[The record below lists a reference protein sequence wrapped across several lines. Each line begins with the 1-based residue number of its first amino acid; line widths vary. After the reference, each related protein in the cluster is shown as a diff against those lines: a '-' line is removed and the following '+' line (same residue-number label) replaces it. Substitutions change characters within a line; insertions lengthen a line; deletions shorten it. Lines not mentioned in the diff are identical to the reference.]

1 MKFTF
6 KIWHFLFLLWLIIL
20 IVRFEL
26 LLNIYEL
33 VFSWTILLFNDSE
46 TAFAQLNFDL
56 VDNIVSGKLF
66 IILPVLFLLL
76 RKRLSFLNEKF
87 SYASLFLT
95 LLIISFLFA
104 PLLTD
109 GNPDFYKNIGMTKL
123 LPPFTTIKVLH
134 FKKDETNK
142 GNSPLENFFASR
154 DKVVKKSFDESIIY
168 IDSISVGE
176 KIFYFQN
183 GISKETRKE
192 NLVFVNK
199 IPFVTEQMFLFG
211 SDQFGRDVFTRLIY
225 GARIS
230 LLVGFGSVIISLLIG
245 LIFGFLAGYTG
256 GIFDTIFSRITDM
269 FLSFPIIF
277 LVVLILALFGNSLA
291 VVIVVLG
298 FAGWMS
304 LFKVVKTEV
313 LSIKDKNYFVSARLL
328 GLTKSQLLTRE
339 VLPVIIVPVV
349 VNIIFQFGNVIIAES
364 ALSYLGLGLGENY
377 PSWGSMIQS
386 GQEYLSSAWWMILF
400 PSITLIFALLAANSF
415 GISLNRKL
423 NPRLQN
429 D

>member
-1 MKFTF
+1 MRFTY

-20 IVRFEL
+20 VIRFEL
-26 LLNIYEL
+26 LINIYEL
-33 VFSWTILLFNDSE
+33 IVNWAILLFSDSE

-56 VDNIVSGKLF
+56 ADNIVSGKLF
-66 IILPVLFLLL
+66 IILPVLFFLL
-76 RKRLSFLNEKF
+76 RKKLSFLKEKF
-87 SYASLFLT
+87 SYAYLFLT

-104 PLLTD
+104 PLLTN

-123 LPPFTTIKVLH
+123 LPPFTSIKVLH
-134 FKKDETNK
+134 FKKDEANK
-142 GNSPLENFFASR
+142 GNSPLEKFFASR
-154 DKVVKKSFDESIIY
+154 DKVIKKSFDESIIY

-176 KIFYFQN
+176 KAIYYQN
-183 GISKETRKE
+183 GIGKETEKE
-192 NLVFVNK
+192 NLVFINGK
-199 IPFVTEQMFLFG
+199 PFITGQMFLFG
-211 SDQFGRDVFTRLIY
+211 SDQFGRDIFTRLIY

-230 LLVGFGSVIISLLIG
+230 LLVGFGSVNISLLIG
-245 LIFGFLAGYTG
+245 LIFGFLAGYIG
-256 GIFDTIFSRITDM
+256 GIFDAIFSRITDM

-277 LVVLILALFGNSLA
+277 LVVLILALFGSSLVA
-291 VVIVVLG
+291 VIGILG

-304 LFKVVKTEV
+304 LFKIVKTEV
-313 LSIKDKNYFVSARLL
+313 LSIKDKNYFISARLL

-349 VNIIFQFGNVIIAES
+349 VNVIFLFGNVIIAES
-364 ALSYLGLGLGENY
+364 ALSYLGLGLGDNY

-386 GQEYLSSAWWMILF
+386 GQEYLSSAWWMIFF
-400 PSITLIFALLAANSF
+400 PGITLIFTLLSANSF
-415 GISLNRKL
+415 GILLNRKL

>member
-1 MKFTF
+1 MRFTY
-6 KIWHFLFLLWLIIL
+6 KIWHSLFLLWLIIL
-20 IVRFEL
+20 VIRFEL
-26 LLNIYEL
+26 LINIYEL
-33 VFSWTILLFNDSE
+33 IVRWAILLFNDSE

-56 VDNIVSGKLF
+56 ADNIVSGKLF
-66 IILPVLFLLL
+66 IILPVLFFLL
-76 RKRLSFLNEKF
+76 RKKLSFLKEKF

-104 PLLTD
+104 PLLTN

-123 LPPFTTIKVLH
+123 LPPFTSIKVLH
-134 FKKDETNK
+134 FKKDEANK
-142 GNSPLENFFASR
+142 GNSPLEKFFASR
-154 DKVVKKSFDESIIY
+154 DKVIKKSFDESIIY

-176 KIFYFQN
+176 KAIYYQN
-183 GISKETRKE
+183 GIGKETEKE
-192 NLVFVNK
+192 NLVFINGK
-199 IPFVTEQMFLFG
+199 PFITGQMFLFG
-211 SDQFGRDVFTRLIY
+211 SDQFGRDIFTRLIY

-230 LLVGFGSVIISLLIG
+230 LLVGFGSVNISLLIG
-245 LIFGFLAGYTG
+245 LIFGFLAGYIG
-256 GIFDTIFSRITDM
+256 GIFDAIFSRITDM

-277 LVVLILALFGNSLA
+277 LVVLILALFGSSLVA
-291 VVIVVLG
+291 VIGILG

-304 LFKVVKTEV
+304 LFKIVKTEV
-313 LSIKDKNYFVSARLL
+313 LSIKDKNYFISARLL

-349 VNIIFQFGNVIIAES
+349 VNVIFLFGNVIIAES
-364 ALSYLGLGLGENY
+364 ALSYLGLGLGDNY

-386 GQEYLSSAWWMILF
+386 GQEYLSSAWWMIFF
-400 PSITLIFALLAANSF
+400 PGITLIFTLLSANSF
-415 GISLNRKL
+415 GILLNRKL